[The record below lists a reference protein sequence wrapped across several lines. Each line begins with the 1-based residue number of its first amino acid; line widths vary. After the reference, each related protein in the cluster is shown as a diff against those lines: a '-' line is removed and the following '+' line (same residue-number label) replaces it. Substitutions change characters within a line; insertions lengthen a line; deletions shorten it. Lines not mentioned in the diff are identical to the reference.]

1 MEIKEIIL
9 IALNA
14 IRANKLRSVLTLL
27 GVVVGVFSIIGVMTA
42 VQVLQNSIES
52 GLSGLGTHTFQIQ
65 KFPALFV
72 GGHAQWEKF
81 RHRKDITLAQAEYVV
96 EKMTLAR
103 YVAIEA
109 FTWGRTIQTMSGEKT
124 NPSVTIM
131 GEVPDGI
138 PTNNW
143 SIKEGRSFTDNDQTY
158 GNKVVILAQGVV
170 TKIFPRGGA
179 VGQEVKIENE
189 RFLVIGV
196 FESRGAAMG
205 GNNDNFVA
213 IPLSAFLN
221 KFGKMRSLNIMIKA
235 KGAEVY
241 DQCMEEARMA
251 LRTVRK
257 VAPGADDDFEIF
269 SNDSLISTF
278 NDFTKYVKMGIGF
291 ISFISLLAAGVG
303 IMNIMLVSVTERTKE
318 IGLRK
323 SVGARKSNILSQFI
337 TEAVV
342 LCQMGGLVG
351 IGLGVI
357 GGNLAALAFSIPPV
371 FPVDWA
377 LIGFALCA
385 FIGVVF
391 GVYPAWKA
399 ANLDPIEA
407 LRYE

>member
-1 MEIKEIIL
+1 MLLGEIIK

-14 IRANKLRSVLTLL
+14 IRMNKLRSALTLL

-52 GLSGLGTHTFQIQ
+52 GLSDLGANTFQAQ
-65 KFPALFV
+65 KFPRMFV
-72 GGHAQWEKF
+72 GGHAAWEKY
-81 RHRKDITLAQAEYVV
+81 RRRKDITLEQTEYVV
-96 EKMTLAR
+96 AHLTTAQ
-103 YVAIEA
+103 YAAAEA
-109 FTWGRTIQTMSGEKT
+109 WTGGQTIQTLSGLKT
-124 NPSVTIM
+124 NPNVGVG
-131 GEVPDGI
+131 GEVPQGI

-143 SIKEGRSFTDNDQTY
+143 SIKEGRSLIDNEQTY
-158 GNKVVILAQGVV
+158 SSNVVILGPEVV
-170 TKIFPRGGA
+170 KKLFPMGGA
-179 VGQEVKIENE
+179 VGQDVKIGND
-189 RFLVIGV
+189 RYTVIGV
-196 FESRGAAMG
+196 FESKGSAMG
-205 GNNDNFVA
+205 GNNDNFVV
-213 IPLSAFLN
+213 IPLSKFLN
-221 KFGKMRSLNIMIKA
+221 EFGKQRSLNLMIKA
-235 KGAEVY
+235 RSPEVY

-251 LRTVRK
+251 LRIVRK
-257 VAPGADDDFEIF
+257 VDPGREDDFEIF
-269 SNDSLISTF
+269 SNESLISTF
-278 NDFTKYVKMGIGF
+278 NDFTKYVKMGVGF

-323 SVGARKSNILSQFI
+323 SVGARKGNILSQFI
-337 TEAVV
+337 AEAVV
-342 LCQMGGLVG
+342 LCQIGGLVG
-351 IGLGVI
+351 IGLGI
-357 GGNLAALAFSIPPV
+357 LGGNLAAVAFSLPAV